1 MAYST
6 HFMRRISCIF
16 GKMKYMHQLP
26 KWPDFYFDFP
36 KTYWALVDVR
46 HNQGKLLGR
55 MESLGF
61 NLQKQAG
68 LQNLTL
74 DVIKSSEI
82 EGEILNPE
90 QVRSSIARR
99 LGLDIGGFLPENR
112 NVEGIV
118 DMMVDATQNYNEP
131 LTAERLF
138 RWHTWLFPAGK
149 YSKMTIGAWRTNAKD
164 DPMQVVSGAMGKE
177 TVHFQAPDSDRLET
191 EMQKFLDWVN
201 STDPMLDPVI
211 KAAMAHLWFVT
222 IHPFDDGNGRI
233 GRAIADM
240 LLARADGTPYRFY
253 SMSAQIRT
261 ERNAYYYTLEGT
273 QSELDITEW
282 LAWFLQCLDRSIAN
296 TDNTLAMVLKRKKF
310 WDTFATEPLNE
321 RQTKMLSKLLDD
333 FEGKLTSSKWAKI
346 TKCSQDTAIRDI
358 QDLITKGILEKEDSG
373 GRSTNYALKE
383 LA

>member
-1 MAYST
+1 MYL
-6 HFMRRISCIF
+6 
-16 GKMKYMHQLP
+16 HQHP
-26 KWPDFYFDFP
+26 KWPDFHFDFP

-46 HNQGKLLGR
+46 HHQGKLLGQ
-55 MESLGF
+55 MQSLGF
-61 NLQKQAG
+61 NLQKQAA

-74 DVIKSSEI
+74 DVLKSSEI

-99 LGLDIGGFLPENR
+99 LGLDIGGGLIPADR

-118 DMMVDATQNYNEP
+118 DMMIDATQNYSEP

-138 RWHTWLFPAGK
+138 RWHTALFPTNR
-149 YSKMTIGAWRTNAKD
+149 YKMTIGAWRINAKD
-164 DPMQVVSGAMGKE
+164 TPMQVVSGAIGNE
-177 TVHFQAPDSDRLET
+177 IVHFQAPDSDKLDA

-211 KAAMAHLWFVT
+211 KAAIAHLWFVT

-240 LLARADGTPYRFY
+240 LLARADQTPYRFY
-253 SMSAQIRT
+253 SMSAQIRI
-261 ERNAYYYTLEGT
+261 ERNAYYYMLEET
-273 QSELDITEW
+273 QKNELDITEW
-282 LAWFLQCLDRSIAN
+282 LAWFLQCLDRSIAA

-321 RQTKMLSKLLDD
+321 RQKKMLSKLLDD
-333 FEGKLTSSKWAKI
+333 FEGKLTSSKWAKMN
-346 TKCSQDTAIRDI
+346 KCSQDSAIRDI

-373 GRSTNYALKE
+373 GRNTNYALKE

>member
-1 MAYST
+1 
-6 HFMRRISCIF
+6 MRRISCTF

-118 DMMVDATQNYNEP
+118 DMMVDATQNYHEP

-138 RWHTWLFPAGK
+138 RWHTWLFPADK
-149 YSKMTIGAWRTNAKD
+149 YNKMTIGAWRTNAKD

-177 TVHFQAPDSDRLET
+177 TVHFQAPDSDRLEA

-201 STDPMLDPVI
+201 SSDPMLDPVI

-373 GRSTNYALKE
+373 GRSTNYILTA
-383 LA
+383 

>member
-1 MAYST
+1 MYL
-6 HFMRRISCIF
+6 
-16 GKMKYMHQLP
+16 HQLP

-99 LGLDIGGFLPENR
+99 LGIDIGGFVPADR
-112 NVEGIV
+112 DVEGIV
-118 DMMVDATQNYNEP
+118 DMMVDATQHYKEP

-138 RWHTWLFPAGK
+138 RWHTSLFPANK
-149 YSKMTIGAWRTNAKD
+149 YKMTIGAWRTNAKD
-164 DPMQVVSGAMGKE
+164 APMQVVSGPIGYEK
-177 TVHFQAPDSDRLET
+177 VHFQAPDSDKLDA
-191 EMQKFLDWVN
+191 EMQKFLDWFN
-201 STDPMLDPVI
+201 DTDPMLDPVI

-240 LLARADGTPYRFY
+240 AMARADETPYRFY
-253 SMSAQIRT
+253 SMSAQIRA
-261 ERNAYYYTLEGT
+261 ERNTYYHMLQET
-273 QSELDITEW
+273 QRSKLDITEW
-282 LAWFLQCLDRSIAN
+282 LAWFLQCFDRSIAA
-296 TDNTLAMVLKRKKF
+296 TDNTLATIMKRKKF
-310 WDTFATEPLNE
+310 WDNFATEPLNE
-321 RQTKMLSKLLDD
+321 RQKKMLSKLLDD

-346 TKCSQDTAIRDI
+346 NKCSQDTATRDI

-373 GRSTNYALKE
+373 GRNTNYALKE
-383 LA
+383 IA

>member
-1 MAYST
+1 
-6 HFMRRISCIF
+6 
-16 GKMKYMHQLP
+16 MHQLP
-26 KWPDFYFDFP
+26 QWPGFHFDFP
-36 KTYWALVDVR
+36 KTYWALVVVR

-90 QVRSSIARR
+90 SVRSSIAQR
-99 LGLDIGGFLPENR
+99 LGMDIGGIIPADR

-118 DMMVDATQNYNEP
+118 DMMIDATQNYNEP
-131 LTAERLF
+131 LTVERLF
-138 RWHTWLFPAGK
+138 RWHTWLFPADK
-149 YSKMTIGAWRTNAKD
+149 YNKMTIGAWRTNAKD

-177 TVHFQAPDSDRLET
+177 TVHFQAPDSDRLDE
-191 EMQKFLDWVN
+191 EMQKFLDWIN

-240 LLARADGTPYRFY
+240 LLARADETPYRFY
-253 SMSAQIRT
+253 SMSAQIRI
-261 ERNAYYYTLEGT
+261 ERKAYYYTLEET

-282 LAWFLQCLDRSIAN
+282 LAWFLQCLDRSIAA
-296 TDNTLAMVLKRKKF
+296 TDKTLALVLGKKKF
-310 WDTFATEPLNE
+310 WDNFIDEPLNE
-321 RQTKMLSKLLDD
+321 RQKKMLNKLLDG
-333 FEGKLTSSKWAKI
+333 FEGKLTSSKWGKM
-346 TKCSQDTAIRDI
+346 TKCSQDSAIRDI

-383 LA
+383 IA

>member
-1 MAYST
+1 
-6 HFMRRISCIF
+6 
-16 GKMKYMHQLP
+16 MKYMHQLP
-26 KWPDFYFDFP
+26 EWPGFYFDFP
-36 KTYWALVDVR
+36 QTYWTLKDVR

-61 NLQKQAG
+61 NLQKQAA

-82 EGEILNPE
+82 EGEFLNHE
-90 QVRSSIARR
+90 KVRSSIAQR
-99 LGLDIGGFLPENR
+99 LGMDIGGVVHADR

-118 DMMVDATQNYNEP
+118 DMMIDATQKYNEP

-138 RWHTWLFPAGK
+138 HWHTLLFPAEQHT
-149 YSKMTIGAWRTNAKD
+149 KMTIGAWRTNAKE

-177 TVHFQAPDSDRLET
+177 TVHFQAPDSDRLDA
-191 EMQKFLDWVN
+191 EMQKFLDWFN
-201 STDPMLDPVI
+201 DIDPMLDPVI

-240 LLARADGTPYRFY
+240 LLARADETPYRFY
-253 SMSAQIRT
+253 SMSSQIRT
-261 ERNAYYYTLEGT
+261 ERNAYYYTLEST

-282 LAWFLQCLDRSIAN
+282 LAWFLKCLDRSIAA

-310 WDTFATEPLNE
+310 WDDFAGEPLNE
-321 RQTKMLSKLLDD
+321 RQKKMLNKLLDN
-333 FEGKLTSSKWAKI
+333 FEGKLTSSKWAKMN
-346 TKCSQDTAIRDI
+346 KCSQDTAIRDI
-358 QDLITKGILEKEDSG
+358 QDLITKGILEKEASG
-373 GRSTNYALKE
+373 GRSTNYLLTA
-383 LA
+383 